1 MNHNLDPIA
10 TNRDSSLFAPDV
22 DAFRGVIEDQIKG
35 RRILVLGGAGSIG
48 GATLRQLLNFSCD
61 TIHVVDQNE
70 NQLAELVRDLNSTA
84 ATRAL
89 SDFQVLPLNINAPAF
104 QRLLIDEPPYD
115 VVLNF
120 AALKHVR
127 SEKDPYSLL
136 QMIQTNVLEPVQL
149 LRSLAE
155 RGRTTRY
162 FAVSTDKAANPV
174 NLMGATKRAMEHAIF
189 SEEVLPGDE
198 LCRTSAR
205 FANVAFSN
213 GSLLESFGKRL
224 EKRQP
229 LAAPRDTRRFFVSQE
244 EAGQICLLAAFATP
258 AQHILFPLLS
268 SKTDLRPLDLIATQF
283 LEHYGYEPV
292 IYERE
297 EDARQGLEADLAEN
311 RYPLLLTPLDTAGE
325 KSFEEFLSGEEQ
337 QIDVRMSALAAIP
350 YRPPAD
356 GRLTDFIARIH
367 ELTVDRDT
375 PLSKERIIAEFHE
388 LVPEFRHYNSTRSL
402 DTRM

>member
-1 MNHNLDPIA
+1 MNPNLDTIA
-10 TNRDSSLFAPDV
+10 THRRSSLFTPDV
-22 DAFRGVIEDQIKG
+22 NAFRRTLADRIGG

-48 GATLRQLLNFSCD
+48 TATLRQLLQFPCE
-61 TIHVVDQNE
+61 TIHVIDQNE

-84 ATRAL
+84 ATRSL
-89 SDFQVLPLNINAPAF
+89 PDFQTLPLNINAPAF
-104 QRLLIDEPPYD
+104 QRLLSDEPPYD
-115 VVLNF
+115 FVLNF

-136 QMIQTNVLEPVQL
+136 QMIQTNVLEPIKL
-149 LRSLAE
+149 LRVLAKS
-155 RGRTTRY
+155 GRTTRY
-162 FAVSTDKAANPV
+162 FSVSTDKAANPV
-174 NLMGATKRAMEHAIF
+174 NLMGATKRVMEHTIF
-189 SEEVLPGDE
+189 SEEVLPADT

-244 EAGQICLLAAFATP
+244 EAGQICLLAAFAAP

-268 SKTDLRPLDLIATQF
+268 PTTDLHPLDRIAMQF
-283 LEHYGYEPV
+283 LEHHGYEPV
-292 IYERE
+292 IYDRE
-297 EDARQGLEADLAEN
+297 EDARAGLETDLAKN

-325 KSFEEFLSGEEQ
+325 KAYEEFLSDEEQ
-337 QIDVRMSALAAIP
+337 QVDVGMSALGAIP
-350 YRPPAD
+350 YRPTPN
-356 GRLTDFIARIH
+356 GRLTNFISRIH
-367 ELTVDRDT
+367 ELTQDRHT
-375 PLSKERIIAEFHE
+375 PLSKDRIVAEFHE
-388 LVPEFRHYNSTRSL
+388 LVPEFQHHDSTQSL

>member
-1 MNHNLDPIA
+1 MDHNLDPIA

-22 DAFRGVIEDQIKG
+22 DAFRGVIEDQIEG

-48 GATLRQLLNFSCD
+48 SATLRQLLTFTCK

-70 NQLAELVRDLNSTA
+70 NLLAELVRDLNSTA
-84 ATRAL
+84 ATRSLA
-89 SDFQVLPLNINAPAF
+89 DFQTLPLNINAPAF
-104 QRLLIDEPPYD
+104 QRLLGDNPQYD

-136 QMIQTNVLEPVQL
+136 QMIQTNVLAPVQL
-149 LRSLAE
+149 LRFLAE
-155 RGRTTRY
+155 RGRTNRY
-162 FAVSTDKAANPV
+162 FSVSTDKAANPV

-189 SEEVLPGDE
+189 SEEVLPADE

-268 SKTDLRPLDLIATQF
+268 SKTDLHRLDLIAMQF
-283 LEHYGYEPV
+283 LEYHGYEPV

-297 EDARQGLEADLAEN
+297 EDARAGLEADLAKN
-311 RYPLLLTPLDTAGE
+311 RYPLLLTSLDTAGE
-325 KSFEEFLSGEEQ
+325 KPFEEFLSDNEQ
-337 QIDVRMSALAAIP
+337 QVDIGMSALAAIP
-350 YRPPAD
+350 YRPTPS
-356 GRLTDFIARIH
+356 GRLTNFISRIQ
-367 ELTVDRDT
+367 ELSLDRDT
-375 PLSKERIIAEFHE
+375 PLSKDRIIAELRE
-388 LVPEFRHYNSTRSL
+388 LVLEFQHHDSTQSL
-402 DTRM
+402 DARM

>member
-1 MNHNLDPIA
+1 MHPKLDQIA
-10 TNRDSSLFAPDV
+10 TKRDSSLFSSDIN
-22 DAFRGVIEDQIKG
+22 AFRHVIKDQIEG

-48 GATLRQLLNFSCD
+48 SATLRQLLNFPCD

-84 ATRAL
+84 ATRTL
-89 SDFQVLPLNINAPAF
+89 SDFQTLPLNINSPAF
-104 QRLLIDEPPYD
+104 QRLLSDELPYD

-136 QMIQTNVLEPVQL
+136 QMIQTNVLESVKL
-149 LRSLAE
+149 LRSLAD
-155 RGRTTRY
+155 RGQTIRY

-189 SEEVLPGDE
+189 SEDVLPADT

-229 LAAPRDTRRFFVSQE
+229 LAAPRATRRFFVSQE
-244 EAGQICLLAAFATP
+244 EAGQICLLAAFAAP
-258 AQHILFPLLS
+258 AQHILVPLFS
-268 SKTDLRPLDLIATQF
+268 PETDLHPLDQIAMQF
-283 LEHYGYEPV
+283 LEHHGYEPA
-292 IYERE
+292 IYDCE
-297 EDARQGLEADLAEN
+297 EDARQGLEADLSRK

-325 KSFEEFLSGEEQ
+325 KSFEEFLAVDEQ
-337 QIDVRMSALAAIP
+337 QIDVGMSGLAAIP
-350 YRPPAD
+350 YRPTPA
-356 GRLTDFIARIH
+356 GRLTNFITRIN
-367 ELTVDRDT
+367 ELMLDQGT
-375 PLSKERIIAEFHE
+375 PLSKNQLIAEFRE
-388 LVPEFRHYNSTRSL
+388 LVPEFHHNNKTRSL
-402 DTRM
+402 DSRM